1 MSSILYTYFY
11 QIVDLF
17 YVKIIMGLKGEQ
29 KMADKN
35 PLLSDFIEELKDQN
49 NGSNLN
55 KHIAIFYN
63 DWSLNPYDDDDY
75 SERVQIK
82 GDVLK
87 NINSKEFQ
95 NYKVL
100 WYDPYIFN
108 PNFIEICVECT
119 SKTIT
124 LTDSELK
131 ELGGLLNSRISE
143 CLDDSLVN
151 PFEEEKQKAKGQIN
165 KYKRLYNK
173 IIKRIYKVEGD
184 E

>member
-1 MSSILYTYFY
+1 
-11 QIVDLF
+11 
-17 YVKIIMGLKGEQ
+17 MGLKGEQ
-29 KMADKN
+29 KMTDKN
-35 PLLSDFIEELKDQN
+35 PLLSDFLEELKVQY

-55 KHIAIFYN
+55 KYISIFYN
-63 DWSLNPYDDDDY
+63 GLSLNPFDEDDY

-82 GDVLK
+82 EDVLK

-100 WYDPYIFN
+100 WFDQNVFN

-131 ELGGLLNSRISE
+131 ELEGLLNSGISE
-143 CLDDSLVN
+143 CLDDSLVC
-151 PFEEEKQKAKGQIN
+151 PFEDEKQKAKEQASV
-165 KYKRLYNK
+165 YKKLYNK
-173 IIKRIYKVEGD
+173 IIKNIFKED
-184 E
+184 